1 MKTKYLEYI
10 LFEPLKK
17 ATDEQVAFLGNAIF
31 FSQAFLEKNHPQILE
46 EFSKDYPPV
55 FTSERS
61 KRWIHRF
68 RSDFYNSSRS
78 NNNTP
83 LDEFIVR
90 AKRKMPDYA
99 RKEYEEYLSTST

>member
-1 MKTKYLEYI
+1 MKAKYLEYI
-10 LFEPLKK
+10 LFEPLKN
-17 ATDEQVAFLGNAIF
+17 ATDEQAAFLGVAIF
-31 FSQAFLEKNHPQILE
+31 FSQGFLEKYHPQILE
-46 EFSKDYPPV
+46 DFSKDYPPV

-61 KRWIHRF
+61 KRWIYRF
-68 RSDFYNSSRS
+68 SNNFYNSSRS

-99 RKEYEEYLSTST
+99 RKEYEEYLLTNA

>member
-1 MKTKYLEYI
+1 MKAKYLEYI
-10 LFEPLKK
+10 LFEPLKN
-17 ATDEQVAFLGNAIF
+17 ATDEQAAFLGVAIF
-31 FSQAFLEKNHPQILE
+31 FSQGFLEKYHPQILE
-46 EFSKDYPPV
+46 DFSKDYPPV

-61 KRWIHRF
+61 KRWIYR
-68 RSDFYNSSRS
+68 FYNFSRS
-78 NNNTP
+78 TNDTP

>member
-1 MKTKYLEYI
+1 MKAKYLEYI

-17 ATDEQVAFLGNAIF
+17 ATDEQVAFLGVAIF
-31 FSQAFLEKNHPQILE
+31 FSQGFLEKYHPQILE
-46 EFSKDYPPV
+46 DFSKDYPPV

-68 RSDFYNSSRS
+68 SNNFYNFSRS
-78 NNNTP
+78 TNDTP

>member
-1 MKTKYLEYI
+1 LKTKYLEHI

-61 KRWIHRF
+61 KRWINRF
-68 RSDFYNSSRS
+68 RSDFYNSSSS
-78 NNNTP
+78 NNDTP

-99 RKEYEEYLSTST
+99 RKEYEEYLLTNA